1 MWHVCGGCGG
11 KNKIGLGIHGEEGN
25 KQTRLKSADELADV
39 MVSAVVGSES
49 EGMCAKHFHA

>member
-1 MWHVCGGCGG
+1 MCGGCGG

-25 KQTRLKSADELADV
+25 KQTRLQSADELADV

-49 EGMCAKHFHA
+49 EGMCAKHFHE